1 MTRSNLI
8 RAAWLRCAL
17 SALLL
22 ALSACGGGVETGGTG
37 AGAYVQGPISGF
49 GSVIVAGVR
58 FDDSCNN
65 CVRDADDR
73 PFTREQLRLGMVV
86 EVESGPIRDD
96 GSGGRAATATRVRL
110 GSALLG
116 PISASADA
124 GTRLAVL
131 GQAVRLTATTV
142 MDGVVGGAAAL
153 AIGDIVE
160 VHGFI
165 DAQTGGYLATRVE
178 RRSAAPPRYQLRGL
192 VTEVNRDAM
201 TLRIGTQV
209 FDLTSIGG
217 VPAGLT
223 GGQIVRLSLDTTAL
237 GGRWLV
243 LGLATDLRR
252 PDDRDEVE
260 LEGLI
265 TSFDSFRSFSVNGMA
280 VDAATAGFPDGS
292 TGLGLGVRV
301 EVSGRTRAGV
311 LVAASVKIESEDE
324 AFSKG
329 FDLRGQIDNF
339 NPQAST
345 FTLRE
350 ITVFY
355 GTVPPPRFENGSA
368 DGLQRGRSVRV
379 RATLGPDRTRVI
391 ATRIE
396 FVSN

>member
-1 MTRSNLI
+1 MIASTSSCVAL
-8 RAAWLRCAL
+8 LRPLLAG
-17 SALLL
+17 LLL
-22 ALSACGGGVETGGTG
+22 ALAACGGGVETGGTG

-58 FDDSCNN
+58 FDDSAASIEDPDGR
-65 CVRDADDR
+65 VRGRDD
-73 PFTREQLRLGMVV
+73 LRLGMLV

-116 PISASADA
+116 PVSASELA
-124 GTRLAVL
+124 GTRLTVL

-142 MDGVVGGAAAL
+142 MDGVAGGAAAL

-178 RRSAAPPRYQLRGL
+178 RRSAAPQRYQLRGL
-192 VTEVNRDAM
+192 VTEVNRDAK
-201 TLRIGTQV
+201 TLRIGSQG
-209 FDLTSIGG
+209 FDLTAVGG
-217 VPAGLT
+217 VPAGL
-223 GGQIVRLSLDTTAL
+223 GVDQFVRLGLDIAL
-237 GGRWLV
+237 VGGRWPVLV
-243 LGLATDLRR
+243 LATELHR
-252 PDDRDEVE
+252 PDDRDQVE

-265 TSFDSFRSFSVNGMA
+265 TSFASATSFSVNGVA
-280 VDAATAGFPDGS
+280 VVASATTRFPDGS
-292 TGLGLGVRV
+292 TALGLGVRV

-311 LVAASVKIESEDE
+311 LLADSVKIESDDE
-324 AFSKG
+324 TFNKG
-329 FDLRGQIDNF
+329 VDLRGQIDNF

-355 GTVPPPRFENGSA
+355 GTVPPPHFENGSA
-368 DGLQRGRSVRV
+368 ADLRPERSVRV
-379 RATLGPDRTRVI
+379 RATLGADRTRVV
-391 ATRIE
+391 ATSIE
-396 FVSN
+396 FVNN

>member
-1 MTRSNLI
+1 MTRSHPT

-17 SALLL
+17 AALLL

-58 FDDSCNN
+58 FDDNCN
-65 CVRDADDR
+65 CVQDADGAV
-73 PFTREQLRLGMVV
+73 FAREQLRLGMVV

-96 GSGGRAATATRVRL
+96 GSGGRAASATRVRL

-116 PISASADA
+116 PVSASEL
-124 GTRLAVL
+124 GGSRLTVL
-131 GQAVRLTATTV
+131 GQVVRLTATTV
-142 MDGVVGGAAAL
+142 MDGVAGGAAAL
-153 AIGDIVE
+153 AVGDTVE

-165 DAQTGGYLATRVE
+165 DARTGGYLATRVE
-178 RRSAAPPRYQLRGL
+178 RRSAAPPRYRLRGL
-192 VTEVNRDAM
+192 VTEVNLATM
-201 TLRIGTQV
+201 TLRIGTQM
-209 FDLTSIGG
+209 FDLSSIGG

-223 GGQIVRLSLDTTAL
+223 GGQIVRLSLATTAL
-237 GGRWLV
+237 GDRWPV
-243 LGLATDLRR
+243 LSLATELRR

-265 TSFDSFRSFSVNGMA
+265 TSFASVTSFSVNGVA
-280 VDAATAGFPDGS
+280 VDAATARFPDGS

-311 LVAASVKIESEDE
+311 LLADSVKIESEDE
-324 AFSKG
+324 TFNKG
-329 FDLRGQIDNF
+329 VDLRGQIDNF

-345 FTLRE
+345 FALRE

-355 GTVPPPRFENGSA
+355 GTLPPPLFEKGSA
-368 DGLQRGRSVRV
+368 ADLRPGRFVRV
-379 RATLGPDRTRVI
+379 RATLSADRTRVV

-396 FVSN
+396 FVND